1 MGELKPKKPVR
12 RRVMK
17 AANSPEPT
25 GPVGGSMPDE
35 PTEPQCGHMS
45 CTGAQ
50 CGVRYVGPTSHMRDH
65 HIVHAARGI
74 THIWSAAIITGLAI
88 VLTGAIAFSSVQA
101 ASTPGA
107 AASQSEV
114 SALAKRLDRIE
125 KMLKDM
131 SDRCVTQAKECRGTT
146 PTDGTNTTAPAPVS
160 CATCAEKLTKCL
172 TTAGEDRTKQ
182 AACKQ
187 TDALCQSTCKK

>member
-35 PTEPQCGHMS
+35 PMQPTASMCGHMS
-45 CTGAQ
+45 CSDGQ
-50 CGVRYVGPTSHMRDH
+50 CSVRYVGPTSHMRDH
-65 HIVHAARGI
+65 HIVHTARGI

-101 ASTPGA
+101 ATTTTKSVPGQSDVA
-107 AASQSEV
+107 ALV
-114 SALAKRLDRIE
+114 KRLERIE

-131 SDRCVTQAKECRGTT
+131 SDRCVMQAKECRAGTPS
-146 PTDGTNTTAPAPVS
+146 PTTT
-160 CATCAEKLTKCL
+160 
-172 TTAGEDRTKQ
+172 TTSG
-182 AACKQ
+182 AASP
-187 TDALCQSTCKK
+187 TSN